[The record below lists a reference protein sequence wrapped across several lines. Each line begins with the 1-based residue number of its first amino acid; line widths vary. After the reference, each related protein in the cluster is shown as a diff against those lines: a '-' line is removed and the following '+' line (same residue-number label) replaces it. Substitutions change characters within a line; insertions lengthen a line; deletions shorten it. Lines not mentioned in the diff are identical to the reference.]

1 MKTYGAKISSGM
13 ATMPRGRI
21 LEHTESIGV
30 PLMEINPH
38 NGNVKLSI
46 NGTVKNIETSDD
58 IKDLH
63 QGLEDIENY
72 IRLVDRAVCHHPDA
86 MKMNLME
93 TVLYTLSAPFANES
107 MQSRWDS
114 NSVNR
119 RGPKHLVV
127 YGDGHNGKTTLFR
140 FMGHLL
146 TGRSVE
152 PISGKGLAK
161 DNWQA
166 LIDHAKSMETVMP
179 ILVDDIKSRAIGGNA
194 ATLEQILKTYW
205 ENDWQPGRKFPLIM
219 MNTNHDALAEWAKTR
234 LYRLDFLVKFR
245 SDSKDD
251 AVLSRILERPNSV
264 FSHFSKIYSE
274 LPDSSM
280 LADEDQL
287 TVARKVMLELYD
299 ISGRR
304 VPDFF
309 PHTLPENIYDMDAIY
324 CAARL
329 NYGVV
334 KQRRKRGAR
343 KLMFNSRP
351 SLYAFKARLPPEVS
365 SFVDDKTLVIEP
377 PSVKAYNAF
386 ISSGKSG
393 RKR

>member
-1 MKTYGAKISSGM
+1 
-13 ATMPRGRI
+13 
-21 LEHTESIGV
+21 
-30 PLMEINPH
+30 MEINPD
-38 NGNVKLSI
+38 NGDVKISI
-46 NGTVKNIETSDD
+46 NGSVKNIELSSD
-58 IKDLH
+58 ITELN

-72 IRLVDRAVCHHPDA
+72 IQLVDRAVCHHPDA

-93 TVLYTLSAPFANES
+93 TVLYTLAAPFANES

-152 PISGKGLAK
+152 PVSGKGLAK
-161 DNWQA
+161 DDWQG
-166 LIDHAKSMETVMP
+166 LTDHAKSMQTVMP
-179 ILVDDIKSRAIGGNA
+179 ILVDDIKSRAISGNS

-205 ENDWQPGRKFPLIM
+205 ENDWQPNRKFPLIM

-264 FSHFSKIYSE
+264 FGHFSKIYSSQ
-274 LPDSSM
+274 PDSQI

-287 TVARKVMLELYD
+287 ALARKVMLELYS
-299 ISGRR
+299 IANRK

-309 PHTLPENIYDMDAIY
+309 PHKLPEEVYDMDAIY

-343 KLMFNSRP
+343 KLAFNSRP

-377 PSVKAYNAF
+377 PSVKAYRSF
-386 ISSGKSG
+386 ITSGKSG
-393 RKR
+393 KRR